1 MANVSINPELTAQ
14 EQEKISLCDALDRII
29 NKGVMLHGEIT
40 ISVANVDLISLGVR
54 LILSNVENREQS
66 NTSNEEV

>member
-14 EQEKISLCDALDRII
+14 ECEKISLCDALDRII
-29 NKGVMLHGEIT
+29 NKGVVIHGEIT

-54 LILSNVENREQS
+54 LILSNVETREQS
-66 NTSNEEV
+66 NTPKEEV